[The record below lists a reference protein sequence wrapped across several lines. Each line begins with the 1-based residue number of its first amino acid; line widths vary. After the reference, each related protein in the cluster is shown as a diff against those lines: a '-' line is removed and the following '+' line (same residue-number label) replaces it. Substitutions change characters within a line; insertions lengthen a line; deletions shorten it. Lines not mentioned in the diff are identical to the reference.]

1 MSRRPL
7 LIGGLAL
14 AIIIALLTATSFLQR
29 TTARAPALAS
39 RSDSS
44 PSATPPPS
52 QTDDA
57 PTSQAAPATT
67 QCSRTLSGTQSVDI
81 DFDGTT
87 YPVQV
92 HVPETADPEA
102 PLPLVMDLHDSDS
115 NGVFQ
120 SSISELDAVADADE
134 TGFIVARPSAATA
147 VDTSSPLADGNWA
160 WSIPGAPTVA
170 GQTPPGGA
178 RDDVAFLS
186 AVIEELT
193 TQGCVD
199 SQRVYLT
206 GFSGGGRMASAYA
219 CARPDLVAAI
229 APVAGLRAGS
239 PSAEDPAVIDTTACA
254 SAQGV
259 SVTSFHGTADLVNP
273 YDGNEDPQWGY
284 GLDTAVQEWA
294 DLNQCAETGTEM
306 ISEHVERT
314 AHQDCAQNA
323 EVVSYKV
330 SDGGHTWP
338 GTSADLSALGT
349 TTQEISA
356 SELMWEFFTA
366 HPKS

>member
-29 TTARAPALAS
+29 TTARPPALAS

-52 QTDDA
+52 QADDA

-186 AVIEELT
+186 AVIEQLT
-193 TQGCVD
+193 THGCVD

-229 APVAGLRAGS
+229 APVAGLRAAAPAPRTRRSSTPPPAHRPRACPS
-239 PSAEDPAVIDTTACA
+239 PPSTEPP
-254 SAQGV
+254 
-259 SVTSFHGTADLVNP
+259 TSSTL
-273 YDGNEDPQWGY
+273 
-284 GLDTAVQEWA
+284 T
-294 DLNQCAETGTEM
+294 TGTRIRSGDTGSIPPSRNGP
-306 ISEHVERT
+306 IS
-314 AHQDCAQNA
+314 
-323 EVVSYKV
+323 
-330 SDGGHTWP
+330 
-338 GTSADLSALGT
+338 TSAPRRG
-349 TTQEISA
+349 
-356 SELMWEFFTA
+356 
-366 HPKS
+366 PR

>member
-1 MSRRPL
+1 M
-7 LIGGLAL
+7 
-14 AIIIALLTATSFLQR
+14 
-29 TTARAPALAS
+29 
-39 RSDSS
+39 
-44 PSATPPPS
+44 
-52 QTDDA
+52 
-57 PTSQAAPATT
+57 
-67 QCSRTLSGTQSVDI
+67 DI

-186 AVIEELT
+186 AVIEQLT

-294 DLNQCAETGTEM
+294 DLNQCAETGTER

-314 AHQDCAQNA
+314 AHQDCTQNA

-330 SDGGHTWP
+330 ADGGHTWP

>member
-120 SSISELDAVADADE
+120 SSISELDAIADADE

-186 AVIEELT
+186 AVIEQLT

-239 PSAEDPAVIDTTACA
+239 PAERRRGRRVHRQDPSGRDARSRGGRPWRHAAGCPSCRHDRGARELPGDRAVGDTHARPGPG
-254 SAQGV
+254 SRSRLVIPESHRRVLQGV
-259 SVTSFHGTADLVNP
+259 HRMAPPARGGVNR
-273 YDGNEDPQWGY
+273 
-284 GLDTAVQEWA
+284 A
-294 DLNQCAETGTEM
+294 
-306 ISEHVERT
+306 S
-314 AHQDCAQNA
+314 
-323 EVVSYKV
+323 
-330 SDGGHTWP
+330 P
-338 GTSADLSALGT
+338 GR
-349 TTQEISA
+349 
-356 SELMWEFFTA
+356 
-366 HPKS
+366 

>member
-1 MSRRPL
+1 M
-7 LIGGLAL
+7 
-14 AIIIALLTATSFLQR
+14 
-29 TTARAPALAS
+29 
-39 RSDSS
+39 
-44 PSATPPPS
+44 
-52 QTDDA
+52 
-57 PTSQAAPATT
+57 
-67 QCSRTLSGTQSVDI
+67 
-81 DFDGTT
+81 
-87 YPVQV
+87 
-92 HVPETADPEA
+92 
-102 PLPLVMDLHDSDS
+102 
-115 NGVFQ
+115 
-120 SSISELDAVADADE
+120 
-134 TGFIVARPSAATA
+134 
-147 VDTSSPLADGNWA
+147 DTSSPLADGNWA

-239 PSAEDPAVIDTTACA
+239 PSAEDPTVIDTTACA

-294 DLNQCAETGTEM
+294 DLNQCAETGTER

-314 AHQDCAQNA
+314 AHQDCTQNA

>member
-1 MSRRPL
+1 
-7 LIGGLAL
+7 
-14 AIIIALLTATSFLQR
+14 
-29 TTARAPALAS
+29 
-39 RSDSS
+39 
-44 PSATPPPS
+44 
-52 QTDDA
+52 
-57 PTSQAAPATT
+57 
-67 QCSRTLSGTQSVDI
+67 
-81 DFDGTT
+81 
-87 YPVQV
+87 
-92 HVPETADPEA
+92 
-102 PLPLVMDLHDSDS
+102 
-115 NGVFQ
+115 
-120 SSISELDAVADADE
+120 
-134 TGFIVARPSAATA
+134 
-147 VDTSSPLADGNWA
+147 
-160 WSIPGAPTVA
+160 
-170 GQTPPGGA
+170 
-178 RDDVAFLS
+178 
-186 AVIEELT
+186 
-193 TQGCVD
+193 
-199 SQRVYLT
+199 
-206 GFSGGGRMASAYA
+206 MASAYA

-239 PSAEDPAVIDTTACA
+239 PSAEDPTVIDTTACA

-294 DLNQCAETGTEM
+294 DLNQCAETGTER

-314 AHQDCAQNA
+314 AHQDCTQNA

-330 SDGGHTWP
+330 ADGGHTWP

>member
-29 TTARAPALAS
+29 TTARPPALAS

-44 PSATPPPS
+44 PSAAPPPS

-134 TGFIVARPSAATA
+134 TGFIVAQPSAAIAMT
-147 VDTSSPLADGNWA
+147 TSSPLADGNWA
-160 WSIPGAPTVA
+160 WNVPGVPTTT
-170 GQTPPGGA
+170 GQLPPDDA

-193 TQGCVD
+193 SESCAD
-199 SQRVYLT
+199 PQRVYVT
-206 GFSGGGRMASAYA
+206 GFSGGGRMASALA
-219 CARPDLVAAI
+219 CARPDLIAAI
-229 APVAGLRAGS
+229 APVAGLRAGR
-239 PSAEDPAVIDTTACA
+239 PSAEDPAAVDTTECA
-254 SAQGV
+254 AAQGV
-259 SVTSFHGTADLVNP
+259 SVMTFHGTADLVNP
-273 YDGNEDPQWGY
+273 YNGNSDPRWGY
-284 GLDTAVQEWA
+284 DVATAVQSWA
-294 DLNQCAETGTEM
+294 DLDQCTETATERVT
-306 ISEHVERT
+306 EHVQRT
-314 AHQDCAQNA
+314 THQGCAQGA
-323 EVVSYKV
+323 EVVSYTIT
-330 SDGGHTWP
+330 DGGHTWP
-338 GTSADLSALGT
+338 GTSADISALGA

-356 SELMWEFFTA
+356 SQLMWEFFTA
-366 HPKS
+366 HPKG